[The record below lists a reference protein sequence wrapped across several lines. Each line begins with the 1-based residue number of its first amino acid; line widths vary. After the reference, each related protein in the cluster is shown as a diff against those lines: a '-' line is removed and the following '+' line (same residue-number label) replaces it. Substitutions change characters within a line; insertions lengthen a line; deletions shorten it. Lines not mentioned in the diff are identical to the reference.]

1 MKKWLIALCC
11 VLAAA
16 VIAFVVVMNKNTSI
30 DNLTRDLGELQEEY
44 NSLKLKNE
52 KDGTTI
58 QDLNQQVEGLTAEK
72 DNLTAEKDK
81 LTAENSRLNETLES
95 LNNNLSSSQQKL
107 QGVMYIL
114 TNGEQGTIDGILS
127 AFMKVFSDVSTN
139 SAYFEAVDYVNE
151 HKLMNPLGDEVFGVS
166 EKATL
171 GEFADSL
178 YRLYGKTG
186 TTAEAAEALLKTEQ
200 AWIASQVPLKEEAAE
215 EQAETSEEPPA
226 EEPAEAA
233 AEETVEAAEEAAP
246 ETEKA
251 AEPDETAE
259 TPAEPAPEE
268 KTAAEEPAGAEDT
281 AEEAETVTDKAPEGA
296 EENAS
301 QTTEPAEADEGL
313 VLTRERILSFCKA
326 ICAEKETE
334 MPEIVFPASEN
345 EYAVRG
351 DLAIAI
357 LKLAKAEQ

>member
-30 DNLTRDLGELQEEY
+30 DNLSRDLGDLQAEY
-44 NSLKLKNE
+44 NSLKIKNE

-58 QDLNQQVEGLTAEK
+58 QDLNQQVEGLTADK
-72 DNLTAEKDK
+72 DNLTAERDK
-81 LTAENSRLNETLES
+81 LTAENNRLNETLES
-95 LNNNLSSSQQKL
+95 LNKNLSSSQQKL

-127 AFMKVFSDVSTN
+127 AFMKVFSDVSTS

-151 HKLMNPLGDEVFGVS
+151 HKLMNPLGDEVFGVT

-178 YRLYGKTG
+178 YRLFGKTG
-186 TTAEAAEALLKTEQ
+186 TTAEATEALLKTEQ
-200 AWIASQVPLKEEAAE
+200 AWLASQAPIKEEAAE
-215 EQAETSEEPPA
+215 EQADAAAEPAA
-226 EEPAEAA
+226 EEPGEAPAAEEA
-233 AEETVEAAEEAAP
+233 AEETEAPAAEEAAP
-246 ETEKA
+246 EEGEA
-251 AEPDETAE
+251 AGT
-259 TPAEPAPEE
+259 AEPA
-268 KTAAEEPAGAEDT
+268 AED
-281 AEEAETVTDKAPEGA
+281 ENTVL
-296 EENAS
+296 S
-301 QTTEPAEADEGL
+301 
-313 VLTRERILSFCKA
+313 RERILSFCSA
-326 ICAEKETE
+326 VCAENGTET
-334 MPEIVFPASEN
+334 PEIVFPAAES

-357 LKLAKAEQ
+357 MKLAKAGQ